1 MNPRTSVFIA
11 LVLASAP
18 SFAAEPG
25 SVGGTVVVRVE
36 GVRLAD
42 VGPLVVFL
50 DGVAGALEYHVP
62 SQVVRISQKNA
73 KFSPSFLV
81 VARGQTVE
89 MPNDD
94 TIFHNVFSYS
104 KPNEMELGLYP
115 KGESRSVVFPHAGVV
130 RVYCS
135 IHESMSATIFVAP
148 SPYHALADASGG
160 FEIRAVPPGRYRL
173 RTWNQMLP
181 EGSGEVE
188 VISARETRVQVP
200 IEDRTPA
207 K

>member
-1 MNPRTSVFIA
+1 MNPRAPLIVAFM
-11 LVLASAP
+11 LATAP
-18 SFAAEPG
+18 SLAVEPG
-25 SVGGTVVVRVE
+25 SVRGTVVVLVE

-50 DGVAGALEYHVP
+50 DGVAGALEYQVP
-62 SQVVRISQKNA
+62 SQVLRISQKNA

-104 KPNEMELGLYP
+104 KPNEKELGLYP
-115 KGESRSVVFPHAGVV
+115 KGESRSVTFPHAGVV

-148 SPYHALADASGG
+148 SPYHVVAEASGA
-160 FEIRAVPPGRYRL
+160 FAIPDVPPGRYRL
-173 RTWNQMLP
+173 RT
-181 EGSGEVE
+181 
-188 VISARETRVQVP
+188 
-200 IEDRTPA
+200 
-207 K
+207 